1 MVTLTNPEMKTG
13 TEVLNV
19 LFVDDDADEFY
30 LFNEALEQSE
40 QQVKMT
46 RAKDGND
53 LMKMLGTG
61 NHPDIIFMDLNMPYK
76 DGLETLIELKSSS
89 SFQKIPVIIFSTS
102 SNSTQINNCFQ
113 QGANMY
119 VVKPETFDQITNMV
133 NKVFALDWKTNV
145 TPPSQSNFVLKY

>member
-1 MVTLTNPEMKTG
+1 MKTG

-19 LFVDDDADEFY
+19 LFVDDDADEYY
-30 LFNEALEQSE
+30 LFNEAIEQSE

-53 LMKMLGTG
+53 LMKILSTG

-76 DGLETLIELKSSS
+76 DGLETLMELKSSS
-89 SFQKIPVIIFSTS
+89 AFQNIPVIIFSTT
-102 SNSTQINNCFQ
+102 SNSSQINTCYE

-119 VVKPETFDQITNMV
+119 VVKPESFDQITSMV
-133 NKVFALDWKTNV
+133 NKVFALDWKAKASPT
-145 TPPSQSNFVLKY
+145 SFSNFVLKY

>member
-1 MVTLTNPEMKTG
+1 MKTG

-30 LFNEALEQSE
+30 LFNEAIEQSE

-53 LMKMLGTG
+53 LLKILSTG

-76 DGLETLIELKSSS
+76 DGLETLIELKSSR
-89 SFQKIPVIIFSTS
+89 SFQTIPVIIFSTT
-102 SNSTQINNCFQ
+102 SNSTQINTCFE

-119 VVKPETFDQITNMV
+119 VVKPESFDQITSMV
-133 NKVFALDWKTNV
+133 NKVFAIDWKTNASP
-145 TPPSQSNFVLKY
+145 TSLSNFVLKY

>member
-1 MVTLTNPEMKTG
+1 MKTD
-13 TEVLNV
+13 TEVLKV

-30 LFNEALEQSE
+30 LFNEAIEQAE

-53 LMKMLGTG
+53 LMTLLASGD
-61 NHPDIIFMDLNMPYK
+61 HPDVIFMDLNMPYK

-89 SFQKIPVIIFSTS
+89 LFQHIPVIIFSTS
-102 SNSTQINNCFQ
+102 SSSNQINTCFE

-133 NKVFALDWKTNV
+133 NKVFALDWKANISQ
-145 TPPSQSNFVLKY
+145 PSHKNFVLRY